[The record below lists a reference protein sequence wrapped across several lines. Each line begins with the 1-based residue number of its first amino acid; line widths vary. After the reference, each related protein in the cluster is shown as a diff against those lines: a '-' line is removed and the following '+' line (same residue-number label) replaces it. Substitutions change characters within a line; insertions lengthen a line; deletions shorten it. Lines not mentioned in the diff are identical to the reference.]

1 MTLSDY
7 LLDFH
12 FVGASNLKT
21 AVYWCE
27 SFCHSFSSRM
37 EKNGKKT
44 QLITILYSL
53 DAHGRNVKEFSLGA
67 IMTEEM
73 IRVYVES
80 DKPLS

>member
-1 MTLSDY
+1 MT
-7 LLDFH
+7 
-12 FVGASNLKT
+12 
-21 AVYWCE
+21 
-27 SFCHSFSSRM
+27 
-37 EKNGKKT
+37 
-44 QLITILYSL
+44 LITILYSSS